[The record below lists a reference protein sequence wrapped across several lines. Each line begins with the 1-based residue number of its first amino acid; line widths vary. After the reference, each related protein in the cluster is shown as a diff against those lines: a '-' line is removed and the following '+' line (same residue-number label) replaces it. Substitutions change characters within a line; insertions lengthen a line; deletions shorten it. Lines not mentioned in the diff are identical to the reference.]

1 MKAVIIGAGRIGC
14 GFAGQLLHASGFKVV
29 FVARQPIMVDYFN
42 RVGAYRVCL
51 ANGPE
56 TKEIIVDGVRAVSAT
71 EPDKV
76 AKEIS
81 QANLIVTAA
90 GVSNLSEVAPLIAA
104 GLQSRTGA
112 LRHGVGDT
120 TGSAPVNILAFENLS
135 DAGPLLR
142 NLVANHLPVDF
153 PLAKHGF
160 SGTLVERAVTQ
171 QLGDPTE
178 DELLTFVGDP
188 PATFVVDGP
197 SLCQPLPT
205 IAGMIVA
212 NNYIAWIERKLY
224 IFSAGHATC
233 AYLGYLKGYRYIHT
247 AIRDPE
253 IRAAVLAA
261 MSEGQHGLA
270 ARYGQEIAGDENYL
284 QEIISRFE
292 NAALNDPITRVGRNP
307 RRKLG
312 ANDRLVGAGRLAEK
326 AGVIPEKLALA
337 AAAALYFHNPAD
349 PSASDIQDEIEVTGI
364 GKTLHHICGL
374 DSRRGLGRF
383 VADGWTRLSEGW
395 QRGNLLLKLDQMM
408 WACRREI
415 RGRQLDGL
423 GRIIPRGQTHRPA
436 IVQREVKQ

>member
-1 MKAVIIGAGRIGC
+1 
-14 GFAGQLLHASGFKVV
+14 
-29 FVARQPIMVDYFN
+29 
-42 RVGAYRVCL
+42 
-51 ANGPE
+51 
-56 TKEIIVDGVRAVSAT
+56 
-71 EPDKV
+71 
-76 AKEIS
+76 
-81 QANLIVTAA
+81 
-90 GVSNLSEVAPLIAA
+90 
-104 GLQSRTGA
+104 
-112 LRHGVGDT
+112 
-120 TGSAPVNILAFENLS
+120 
-135 DAGPLLR
+135 
-142 NLVANHLPVDF
+142 
-153 PLAKHGF
+153 
-160 SGTLVERAVTQ
+160 
-171 QLGDPTE
+171 
-178 DELLTFVGDP
+178 
-188 PATFVVDGP
+188 
-197 SLCQPLPT
+197 
-205 IAGMIVA
+205 MIVA